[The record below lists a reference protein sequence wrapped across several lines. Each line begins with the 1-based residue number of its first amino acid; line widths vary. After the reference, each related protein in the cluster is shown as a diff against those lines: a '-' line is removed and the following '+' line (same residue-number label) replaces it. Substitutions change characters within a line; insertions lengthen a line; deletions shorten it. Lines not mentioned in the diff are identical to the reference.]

1 MFFNTRLIFTLLCY
15 SFLASLINYLGNNC
29 VCLFAPCLTSQGFT
43 HCLIFSLWWMIGS
56 VIVAVT
62 LHCSPLAQP
71 HLCLSWKLA
80 HNMRWLTIMITPLF
94 FFFNYSWMCDE
105 SWEYDMTY
113 IWFFARNVYLKN
125 KSINSLL
132 PRQIGRRKMP
142 LPVRFID
149 IYLKGQC
156 HAIWVEFQ

>member
-1 MFFNTRLIFTLLCY
+1 MSDFSRFYALFDFQFMVNDWQRDRSGNFTLQPIGTTTFVLVLKIGTQY
-15 SFLASLINYLGNNC
+15 EMINYYDN
-29 VCLFAPCLTSQGFT
+29 
-43 HCLIFSLWWMIGS
+43 
-56 VIVAVT
+56 
-62 LHCSPLAQP
+62 
-71 HLCLSWKLA
+71 
-80 HNMRWLTIMITPLF
+80 TPF

-156 HAIWVEFQ
+156 HAIWVEFH